1 MSKEIDIKAYI
12 DIINSSVAQQERLE
26 NIYYYVCDYL
36 DCYYSSNDLC
46 EFVDGKCIA
55 NRLGLS
61 VHEKDGC
68 CYKLNEGLC
77 KYLYDDECHNRNP
90 SCKFFFCR
98 YVEKKY
104 KAKIK
109 VPYLKEILNRKQ
121 QEVIKRSYFHTKEY
135 ILDELIKYDRR
146 KYEEK

>member
-1 MSKEIDIKAYI
+1 MNKEIDIKSYI
-12 DIINSSVAQQERLE
+12 SKIDKSKTQKERLE

-68 CYKLNEGLC
+68 CYKRKEGLC
-77 KYLYDDECHNRNP
+77 KYLHDDKCNNRNP
-90 SCKFFFCR
+90 SCKFFFCS
-98 YVEKKY
+98 YIEKKH
-104 KAKIK
+104 KVKIK
-109 VPYLKEILNRKQ
+109 VPYLNKILNRKQ
-121 QEVIKRSYFHTKEY
+121 QEVIKRSYFHTKDY
-135 ILDELIKYDRR
+135 ILGKLKIYDRR